1 MLYFNKPSV
10 LILLLNRCLTEYKNG
25 FLCVHLL
32 FCASNVRITHNHQ
45 CCAADGLVA
54 SRDNNNNVS
63 PCLQEADS
71 QGGEAQMP
79 RLPEVRH
86 DIFSMVGCATEMS
99 VNHVSRWLPNPC
111 FFSNWCA

>member
-1 MLYFNKPSV
+1 M
-10 LILLLNRCLTEYKNG
+10 G
-25 FLCVHLL
+25 F
-32 FCASNVRITHNHQ
+32 
-45 CCAADGLVA
+45 ADLMQHMSMERQPDRLRRRAQTTYGLVA

-111 FFSNWCA
+111 FFPTGVHN